1 MASRTDLSNLSVAN
15 GYKQLIHVGDSDG
28 IHSSTVRGIYDG
40 DGTATDLELSGN
52 SVNVKTQLKIS
63 GSGITATANELN
75 QLDDKTV
82 GGTNSDDIVDVGTV
96 QELTNKTIDGGTF

>member
-96 QELTNKTIDGGTF
+96 QELKNKTIDGGTF

>member
-1 MASRTDLSNLSVAN
+1 MASRTDLSNLSVAQ
-15 GYKQLIHVGDSDG
+15 GYKQIMIVGDSDG
-28 IHSSTVRGIYDG
+28 IHASTVRRVYDG
-40 DGTATDLELSGN
+40 DGTASDLELSGN
-52 SVNVKTQLKIS
+52 AVNVKTQLKIA

-82 GGTNSDDIVDVGTV
+82 GGTNSDDIVDISTT